1 MLLGKKR
8 GLMGIRCIKKI
19 AVKAI
24 AILAMAAVTAGIAGS
39 YVKPVGVS
47 AAAKYQTLYDVFRDR
62 SGNPDT
68 FMDQEEFRNKILANC
83 KLLNKVAYTSGSQVH
98 ELACDGFV
106 SMVLKITFGTV
117 HKVKVCYDYK
127 EKKTLMSY
135 EFDRREEHIVANSYV
150 DKYEVYGPGG
160 TSVTWLYNNYVGKL
174 VDARGSNR
182 KKVEG
187 FTNKNWV
194 GYMESIGAQPGDI
207 IMWDNDYNKT
217 YWTHIGIYAGVEN
230 GKAMMWHASAV
241 KGKVC
246 KQALSEITEEV
257 KYLKLAC
264 VVPMTD
270 APAKVGLCADTA
282 SNFRDFSYS
291 IYKDEDCS
299 DFIGRIASNCTL
311 KDQASL
317 EDIAIYLNGDK
328 TAYEKT
334 VYVRRD
340 MSPFKFANAELAGA
354 DQTVYKLKIKI
365 TPDDNKVGTLKY
377 SVYGAKDIRYY
388 DSKTIDDYDYRSG
401 GQVILISDYR

>member
-1 MLLGKKR
+1 
-8 GLMGIRCIKKI
+8 MGIKSIKKI

-24 AILAMAAVTAGIAGS
+24 AILAMTAVTAGIAGS
-39 YVKPVGVS
+39 YVKPVNVS

-106 SMVLKITFGTV
+106 SMVLRITFGTV

-135 EFDRREEHIVANSYV
+135 EFDRREEHLCANSYV

-160 TSVTWLYNNYVGKL
+160 TSVTWLYHNYVGKI
-174 VDARGSNR
+174 VDSRGSSR

-194 GYMESIGAQPGDI
+194 GYLESIGAQPGDI

-217 YWTHIGIYAGVEN
+217 YWTHIGIYAGIEN
-230 GKAMMWHASAV
+230 GQAMIGHASAV

-270 APAKVGLCADTA
+270 APAKVGLCASTE
-282 SNFRDFSYS
+282 NNMRDFSYS
-291 IYKDEDCS
+291 VYKDEDCS
-299 DFIGRIASNCTL
+299 DFIGRITSNCTL

-317 EDIAIYLNGDK
+317 EDIAIYFNGDK

-340 MSPFKFANAELAGA
+340 MSPFKFSNAELAGA

-365 TPDDNKVGTLKY
+365 TPGEENKGTLTY
-377 SVYGAKDIRYY
+377 MIYGSKDIRYY